1 MRSFNIASAFAD
13 LWKWNDI
20 FFFSNMRLAPPTV
33 VPWNSLGKHNLI
45 KG

>member
-20 FFFSNMRLAPPTV
+20 YFFSNMRLAPP
-33 VPWNSLGKHNLI
+33 NSRSLEFTGKTQFN
-45 KG
+45 